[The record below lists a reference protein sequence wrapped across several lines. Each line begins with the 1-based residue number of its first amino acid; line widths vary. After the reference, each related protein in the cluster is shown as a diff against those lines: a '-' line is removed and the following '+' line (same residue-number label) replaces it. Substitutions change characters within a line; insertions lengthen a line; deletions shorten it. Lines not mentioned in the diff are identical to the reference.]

1 MIKRTFETLMG
12 WCLKEEIRLAKLFI
26 NHTTVDPSNHEG
38 LEACFRDLDQA
49 KRQLLELKTKGEI
62 TWMH

>member
-38 LEACFRDLDQA
+38 LEA
-49 KRQLLELKTKGEI
+49 
-62 TWMH
+62 